1 MLFPADQKPILD
13 ERDPSAVLPRL
24 AFVIEKYTL
33 KEFVVFIE
41 YRIKAFF
48 FLLPPPTFSVAIC
61 VLSLSLSLALFDSNW
76 VRFVR

>member
-41 YRIKAFF
+41 
-48 FLLPPPTFSVAIC
+48 
-61 VLSLSLSLALFDSNW
+61 
-76 VRFVR
+76 